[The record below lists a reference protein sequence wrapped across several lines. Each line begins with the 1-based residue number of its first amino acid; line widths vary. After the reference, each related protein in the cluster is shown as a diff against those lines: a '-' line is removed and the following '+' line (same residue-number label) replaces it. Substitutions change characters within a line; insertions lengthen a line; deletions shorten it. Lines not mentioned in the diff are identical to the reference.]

1 MNFKEYLNETKR
13 IADEE
18 KEILDLLS
26 SKKVL
31 SPIELRAAKNSLQ
44 VMIENLIGK
53 TKRILKHYDCP
64 IIPQRSKD
72 ALSFLYDVG
81 AIDDEVY
88 KSLSGAIGFRN
99 SMIHD
104 YMKFDPEILY
114 KILEEKKYMDIYNFL
129 VDEVCYS
136 NVVRKRIENFTF

>member
-114 KILEEKKYMDIYNFL
+114 KILRDKKYMDIYNFL

>member
-1 MNFKEYLNETKR
+1 MNFKEYLNETKK

-18 KEILDLLS
+18 KDILDLLS

-72 ALSFLYDVG
+72 ALNFLYDVG
-81 AIDDEVY
+81 AIDDEIY

-104 YMKFDPEILY
+104 YMKFDPEVLY
-114 KILEEKKYMDIYNFL
+114 KILRDKKYMDIYNFL
-129 VDEVCYS
+129 VDEVSYTS
-136 NVVRKRIENFTF
+136 IIRKRIENFTF

>member
-26 SKKVL
+26 SKKIL

-114 KILEEKKYMDIYNFL
+114 KILRDKKYMDIYNFL